1 VTSTDNRATASE
13 PATTFI
19 PVVEDAAEPPT
30 TALPPVPGPPRPP
43 ASRPPAQVDVGIF
56 RWLSPIFALMAVAL
70 LPIAA
75 ATTNLD
81 ALDGWGLGRVLSPAG
96 WAAIVC
102 AVAACVAE
110 LKSPRPRIPM
120 LGTATGVLILCTTGM
135 PSIVEPVARF
145 ATAWLIA
152 GFTDAIAITGHT
164 PPGVDARFY
173 WPAFFAQW
181 AFFRDAG
188 GASQLDTV
196 LRWYPP
202 AVVAVWTIG
211 IYALA
216 RSMLGG
222 TRAPWAAAWLFVGL
236 NWIEQDYFS
245 PQATGFILMLTVL
258 TFALGPLATRRTDA
272 AGVPGWPYPHP
283 GAKRTSLVR
292 RWLVAA
298 LTPPNRPTLPPRQ
311 LLLIYFCAALVLM
324 AAAPEHQIT
333 PFAIIGQLA
342 LLAVVGRFRGRGLV
356 LVAIVSSAVFILIA
370 GREFWINQLGLI
382 LGSGDQGALQEG
394 VANRLTGDTGQ
405 VAVKY
410 MRIAMPALTW
420 LLGMVGAWVYW
431 KRRRDL
437 VPIGL
442 AVVPMF
448 FAAVQS
454 YGGELILRIVLYG
467 LPILAILGADALRSM
482 VRKRRSLEWVLAV
495 GMVVLMGLLVV
506 IRGGNDS
513 FQVVFPQEVTM
524 YRQVVAETPPG
535 QTISALSRLG
545 PAGVVGIND
554 HPLGD
559 TPKGCGQL
567 AADPARCTE
576 EANPD
581 VVVSFTSVEKEGVY
595 LNDQKPGWSLE
606 ALQEILATGRYTL
619 TYQDGYNW
627 VVRKIPE
634 PAAGAGG

>member
-1 VTSTDNRATASE
+1 MTSTDNRATAAE
-13 PATTFI
+13 PATAFI
-19 PVVEDAAEPPT
+19 PIIRDPAEPPT

-43 ASRPPAQVDVGIF
+43 TQVDVGIF
-56 RWLSPIFALMAVAL
+56 RWLSPIFALLAVAL
-70 LPIAA
+70 LPLAA

-81 ALDGWGLGRVLSPAG
+81 ALDGWGLGRVLSVAG
-96 WAAIVC
+96 WAAIAC

-120 LGTATGVLILCTTGM
+120 LGAATGVLILCTTGM
-135 PSIVEPVARF
+135 PSVVEPVARF

-164 PPGVDARFY
+164 PSGVDARFY

-188 GASQLDTV
+188 GATQLDTV
-196 LRWYPP
+196 LRWFPP
-202 AVVAVWTIG
+202 AVVTVWTIG

-245 PQATGFILMLTVL
+245 PQATGIILMLTVL

-272 AGVPGWPYPHP
+272 AGVPGWPFPHP
-283 GAKRTSLVR
+283 GAKRTPLFR

-311 LLLIYFCAALVLM
+311 LLLIYFCAALCLM

-333 PFAIIGQLA
+333 PFAIMGQLA
-342 LLAVVGRFRGRGLV
+342 VLAVVGRFRGRGLV
-356 LVAIVSSAVFILIA
+356 LVALLSSALFILIA

-394 VANRLTGDTGQ
+394 VAARLTGDTGQ
-405 VAVKY
+405 LVVKY
-410 MRIAMPALTW
+410 MRVAMPVLTW
-420 LLGMVGAWVYW
+420 LLGMAGAWVYW

-454 YGGELILRIVLYG
+454 YGGELVLRIVLYG
-467 LPILAILGADALRSM
+467 LPILSILGADALRAW
-482 VRKRRSLEWVLAV
+482 VRKRRSREWVLAV

-513 FQVVFPQEVTM
+513 FQVVFPQEVAM
-524 YRQVVAETPPG
+524 YRQIEAATPPG
-535 QTISALSRLG
+535 QTIMALSALG

-554 HPLGD
+554 HPRGD
-559 TPKGCGQL
+559 NAQGCGQL
-567 AADPARCTE
+567 ATDPVRCTL
-576 EANPD
+576 AADPD

-595 LNDQKPGWSLE
+595 LNGEQPGWSLQ
-606 ALQEILATGRYTL
+606 ALQELLATGHYTL

-627 VVRKIPE
+627 VVRKIPQ
-634 PAAGAGG
+634 PGA